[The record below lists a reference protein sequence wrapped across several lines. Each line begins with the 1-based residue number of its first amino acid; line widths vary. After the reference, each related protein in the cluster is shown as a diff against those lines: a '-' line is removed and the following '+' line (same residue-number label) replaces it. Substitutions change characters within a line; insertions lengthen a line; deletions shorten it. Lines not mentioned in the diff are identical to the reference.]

1 MTSALHQI
9 TMSFSAEEDRMLLRV
24 GTTDKAEYK
33 LWMTRRF
40 IRVLWSALIQ
50 VLENKSD
57 LKADIRP
64 TAKKAVMAMEHKE
77 ALGSTD
83 FSRGHEEDY
92 QDMTKKTGP
101 LLIVGGT
108 VKQGKGGV
116 TQLNLQ
122 VQGGGKVKLALNQKL
137 LHGLCKLLIE
147 TTAKAGW
154 DLDLAVGDAAGFVV
168 PEDRTQVH

>member
-24 GTTDKAEYK
+24 GTTDKAEYQ
-33 LWMTRRF
+33 LWMPRRF

-50 VLENKSD
+50 VLENKSG
-57 LKADIRP
+57 LKADTRP
-64 TAKKAVMAMEHKE
+64 TAKKAVMAMEHQE
-77 ALGSTD
+77 AVGSAN
-83 FSRGHEEDY
+83 FSLGHEDGY
-92 QDMTKKTGP
+92 QDMTSDSGP

-108 VKQGKGGV
+108 VSQGNGNV
-116 TQLNLQ
+116 THLNLQ
-122 VQGGGKVKLALNQKL
+122 VQGGGEVKLALNQKL

-168 PEDRTQVH
+168 PEDQTQVH